1 MNTVSN
7 KCSGAEVHI
16 CCRKVVEHIFEAAEN
31 GNIQVKCRYLKSI
44 FNYSISSLCT
54 GMARWVLP
62 PVRLNKG
69 MKQSQFVHGCMYA
82 CMRGNTC
89 ASPTYDG
96 GSIIA
101 SLLESIG
108 KNNLRPKLADMSA
121 KSEDILE
128 NWVMPGWYACVSEAL
143 GSLFILNSIESHNA
157 EASCIEKMCWM
168 LLALLQLRDTKMFS
182 QKNKNE
188 KL

>member
-1 MNTVSN
+1 M
-7 KCSGAEVHI
+7 
-16 CCRKVVEHIFEAAEN
+16 FEAAEN
-31 GNIQVKCRYLKSI
+31 RNIQVKCRYLKI
-44 FNYSISSLCT
+44 MFNYSISSLFT
-54 GMARWVLP
+54 GMVRWVLSP
-62 PVRLNKG
+62 GQLNKG

-82 CMRGNTC
+82 CMH
-89 ASPTYDG
+89 AWKHIYVHPPTYNS

-108 KNNLRPKLADMSA
+108 ENNLRPKLADMSA

-128 NWVMPGWYACVSEAL
+128 NWVMPGWDACVSEAL
-143 GSLFILNSIESHNA
+143 GSLFILNSFESHNG

-182 QKNKNE
+182 QKHKNE